1 MAGQRTLVLQEV
13 VIEGHKFMGELQ
25 DHTPPVVERTTEDAK
40 GGRYVSGKKRTGV
53 TMSNATLKIRGLT
66 ADAAKAYGLESD
78 SPCQIDVK
86 ESYYDEDG
94 NAIAV
99 HYSYTGEINKIDQ
112 GSRSTQAVPETTL
125 EISPSIYKQTDDGK
139 IVYDIN
145 VKTQYID
152 LGNGDIMAKHR
163 TNVGRS

>member
-13 VIEGHKFMGELQ
+13 VIEGHKFMVELQ
-25 DHTPPVVERTTEDAK
+25 EHTPPVVERTTEDTK
-40 GGRYVSGKKRTGV
+40 GGRYVAGKQRTGV

-86 ESYYDEDG
+86 ESYEDEDG

-112 GSRSTQAVPETTL
+112 GSRSTQGMSETTL
-125 EISPSIYKQTDDGK
+125 EIFPSIYKQTDDGK

-145 VKTQYID
+145 VKTQYIN
-152 LGNGDIMAKHR
+152 LGDGDIMAKHR
-163 TNVGRS
+163 SNIGRA